1 MSDVVCRIEWTR
13 EDVATV
19 LEESGKTPTE
29 EEINRFIEKFN
40 WENLREKTISDGF
53 DMMVSGL

>member
-29 EEINRFIEKFN
+29 EEINCFIEKYN
-40 WENLREKTISDGF
+40 WESFREKTISDGF

>member
-40 WENLREKTISDGF
+40 WEYFREKSISDGF
-53 DMMVSGL
+53 DMLVSGL